1 MRGLGTIRQD
11 INISIP
17 SGALM
22 EIKGLQELE
31 LLPLV
36 VEYEVQRQLNLI
48 RINEELKKRRLSR
61 GELKEE
67 FFNVT
72 DVFAK
77 TECKV
82 IRKAIDKNQ
91 HVLAVKLPKFKGL
104 LKMELMPDFRLGT
117 EMADRA
123 KFWGRVGG
131 IFHTDEMPAYG
142 VTSDEIDGLRKTM
155 KTDEQDAI
163 VFVADNQE
171 NAEDALKAVV
181 ERARE
186 ALEGVP
192 QETRAPSPDGTSRYM
207 RPRPGAARMYPETDI
222 PPVQI
227 TEDLVKKIG
236 SDLPEFP
243 EQKLERLRKQYGLN
257 QKLAKQILDSQNTE
271 LFEIIVKESNVA
283 PTTVAA
289 FMTETLKA
297 LKRDGVQVDRI
308 SDHQIRE
315 IFKAAGHGK
324 LTKEAVPGIFTWL
337 SEHEEK
343 TVEEA
348 ISSMGLNM
356 LSEGELERVVDDAI
370 AASKDLIKERGTN
383 AFEPIVG
390 IVMKKVRGRADA
402 ASVSDLVKKKLAQ
415 KEKK

>member
-1 MRGLGTIRQD
+1 
-11 INISIP
+11 
-17 SGALM
+17 
-22 EIKGLQELE
+22 
-31 LLPLV
+31 
-36 VEYEVQRQLNLI
+36 
-48 RINEELKKRRLSR
+48 
-61 GELKEE
+61 
-67 FFNVT
+67 
-72 DVFAK
+72 
-77 TECKV
+77 
-82 IRKAIDKNQ
+82 
-91 HVLAVKLPKFKGL
+91 
-104 LKMELMPDFRLGT
+104 
-117 EMADRA
+117 
-123 KFWGRVGG
+123 
-131 IFHTDEMPAYG
+131 
-142 VTSDEIDGLRKTM
+142 
-155 KTDEQDAI
+155 
-163 VFVADNQE
+163 
-171 NAEDALKAVV
+171 
-181 ERARE
+181 
-186 ALEGVP
+186 
-192 QETRAPSPDGTSRYM
+192 
-207 RPRPGAARMYPETDI
+207 MYPETDI

-243 EQKLERLRKQYGLN
+243 EQKLQRLMKQYGLN

-324 LTKEAVPGIFTWL
+324 LAKEAVPGIFTWL

-356 LSEGELERVVDDAI
+356 LPEGELERVVDDAI

-383 AFEPIVG
+383 AFGPIVG

-402 ASVSDLVKKKLAQ
+402 ASVSDLVKKKLAR